1 MSFCNLFM
9 EWPSYI
15 IMTASAITVHH
26 FSLSDVHI
34 LHILQIHDEKATM
47 TEINHL
53 LIVKI
58 PAFIHKIIVN

>member
-1 MSFCNLFM
+1 
-9 EWPSYI
+9 
-15 IMTASAITVHH
+15 MTASAITVHH